1 MKKFLIP
8 FVGISVLVGCDLQ
21 PKIVSLPDTVGE
33 FIAMRYPALL
43 ADPEAQPEIYN
54 SAVTDYGVYA
64 SPDLYGTSSNDDYVL
79 YASVDDYI
87 VPPAE
92 SQKLYGDTTVPDEK
106 SVEEKSD
113 SEAESKDKI
122 IVPMYGGG
130 IVTDVS
136 SKVAVK
142 EISVVAGDT
151 LYSLAQRYSMTVDE
165 IVELNNLQVPYSLY
179 VGQKLKV
186 FADEKIDSITS
197 IYGSADKKIPTP
209 TGVATTTK
217 VELQE
222 ITVAN
227 GDTLYSISRKY
238 SVPVNDLAVLNNL
251 EVPFNLTVGQKLK
264 VPNLQ
269 AKNVKVVGQEPVKA
283 EKVADTAKTEKVAV
297 KTEKPKISSDP
308 TKKMPAIAPR
318 SATKFSWPV
327 KGTVL
332 SGYGAKTGG
341 LFNDGINI
349 SAPKGTPVKA
359 AENGAVAYAGNE
371 IKGMGNLIIVQH
383 ADGWMTVYA
392 HLDTMTARRGTK
404 VSVGQKIG
412 TVGNTGKVDS
422 PQLHFEIRKGRK
434 AYNPASYLK

>member
-33 FIAMRYPALL
+33 FIAQRYPALL

-64 SPDLYGTSSNDDYVL
+64 SPDLYGTSANDDYVL

-106 SVEEKSD
+106 GTSDKVE
-113 SEAESKDKI
+113 SETVTDDKI
-122 IVPMYGGG
+122 VVPMYGGG

-136 SKVAVK
+136 SKVSVK

-165 IVELNNLQVPYSLY
+165 IVELNDLQVPYSLY

-186 FADEKIDSITS
+186 FANEKIDSITNV
-197 IYGSADKKIPTP
+197 YGSADKKVPTP

-227 GDTLYSISRKY
+227 GDTLYSISRQY

-251 EVPFNLTVGQKLK
+251 QVPFSLTVGQKLK

-269 AKNVKVVGQEPVKA
+269 AKNVKVVGQES
-283 EKVADTAKTEKVAV
+283 AKTEKVSAGTKVDTPVV

-412 TVGNTGKVDS
+412 TVGNTGKVES
-422 PQLHFEIRKGRK
+422 PQLHFEIRKGSK